1 MLPRHVADM
10 RQCLSLPKLQVWSH
24 KVITR
29 RSEYDVSDQINTTD
43 PTAVDDEVRRLFL
56 RLYPDA
62 SPELLSRAFA
72 DCDRSYRGEWPGYH
86 GCDTSYHNL
95 QHVLDVTLAM
105 ARLMD
110 GYERGGKDRESIGP
124 RRFTLGVVT
133 ALFHDIGYLR
143 HRKDTRHRNG
153 AEYTLRHVSR
163 GARFLEQYV
172 AYIGMPELAPTAA
185 RLIHFTGYEIP
196 VERIQVPGPLFRKI
210 GNMLGTADIIA
221 QMADR
226 CYLEK
231 CRDRLY
237 PEFVLGGLATMGPA
251 PDRNP
256 PALFHSAEDLL
267 RKTPGFYRS
276 ANARLTVQL
285 GAAYDFANE
294 HFGGPNLYLDEV
306 AKNIRY
312 AERVAETGDLK
323 LLRRVPPPRQKH
335 QADEVVSWRALHAAS
350 DERVSAVSSR

>member
-1 MLPRHVADM
+1 LKA
-10 RQCLSLPKLQVWSH
+10 
-24 KVITR
+24 R
-29 RSEYDVSDQINTTD
+29 RSEYDVSNKINTTD
-43 PTAVDDEVRRLFL
+43 PTAVDGEVRSIFA

-62 SPELLSRAFA
+62 SAELLPRAFA
-72 DCDRSYRGEWPGYH
+72 DCDRCYRGEWPGYH

-110 GYERGGKDRESIGP
+110 GHERGYERLEPIGP
-124 RRFTLGVVT
+124 RRFTLGIVT

-163 GARFLEQYV
+163 GARFLQRYV
-172 AYIGMPELAPTAA
+172 ASIGMPDLAPVAA
-185 RLIHFTGYEIP
+185 RIIHFTGYEIP
-196 VERIQVPGPLFRKI
+196 VQRIEVPGPLFRKL

-237 PEFVLGGLATMGPA
+237 PEFVLGGLASSGAGP
-251 PDRNP
+251 DSNR
-256 PALFHSAEDLL
+256 PALFDSAEDLL
-267 RKTPGFYRS
+267 RKTPGFYLT
-276 ANARLTVQL
+276 ANARLTDQL
-285 GAAYDFANE
+285 GAAYDFVKN
-294 HFGGPNLYLDEV
+294 HFGGHNPYLEEV

-323 LLRRVPPPRQKH
+323 LLRRVPPPRQMH
-335 QADEVVSWRALHAAS
+335 QATQHVAQQALHS
-350 DERVSAVSSR
+350 DSDDRAVALYPR

>member
-1 MLPRHVADM
+1 LV
-10 RQCLSLPKLQVWSH
+10 S
-24 KVITR
+24 R
-29 RSEYDVSDQINTTD
+29 RSEYDVSNKINTTD
-43 PTAVDDEVRRLFL
+43 PAAVDGEVRCIFL

-62 SPELLSRAFA
+62 SSELLSRGFT
-72 DCDRSYRGEWPGYH
+72 DCALLYRGEWPGYH

-110 GYERGGKDRESIGP
+110 GYERGERERPEPIGP
-124 RRFTLGVVT
+124 RLFALGIVT

-143 HRKDTRHRNG
+143 HRKDTRHHNG

-172 AYIGMPELAPTAA
+172 ASIGMPDLAPVAA
-185 RLIHFTGYEIP
+185 RIVHFTGYEIP
-196 VERIQVPGPLFRKI
+196 VQRIEVPGPLFRKI

-237 PEFVLGGLATMGPA
+237 PEFVLGGLASRGAGPA
-251 PDRNP
+251 GSPSV
-256 PALFHSAEDLL
+256 LFDSAEDLL
-267 RKTPGFYRS
+267 RKTPGFYRT
-276 ANARLTVQL
+276 ANARLTEQL
-285 GAAYDFANE
+285 GAAYDFVKD
-294 HFGGPNLYLDEV
+294 HFGGQNPYLEEV

-323 LLRRVPPPRQKH
+323 LLRRVPPPRQTDQGREH
-335 QADEVVSWRALHAAS
+335 AFGQALHTTSDHRAA
-350 DERVSAVSSR
+350 AVCPR

>member
-1 MLPRHVADM
+1 MV
-10 RQCLSLPKLQVWSH
+10 S
-24 KVITR
+24 R
-29 RSEYDVSDQINTTD
+29 RSEYDVSNKINTTD
-43 PTAVDDEVRRLFL
+43 PVAVDGEVRSIFL

-62 SPELLSRAFA
+62 SAALLSRAFA
-72 DCDRSYRGEWPGYH
+72 DCARLYRGEWPGYH

-110 GYERGGKDRESIGP
+110 GYERRREPAERIGS
-124 RRFTLGVVT
+124 RLFALGIVT

-163 GARFLEQYV
+163 GARFLEHYL
-172 AYIGMPELAPTAA
+172 ASIGMPDLASAAA
-185 RLIHFTGYEIP
+185 RIIHFTGYEIP
-196 VERIQVPGPLFRKI
+196 VHHIQVPRPVFRTI

-237 PEFVLGGLATMGPA
+237 PEFVLGGLASEGPA
-251 PDRNP
+251 RAGNP
-256 PALFHSAEDLL
+256 SALFDSPEDLL
-267 RKTPGFYRS
+267 RKTPGFYRT
-276 ANARLTVQL
+276 ANARLTDQL
-285 GAAYDFANE
+285 GAAYDLVKE
-294 HFGGPNLYLDEV
+294 HFGGHNPYLEEV

-323 LLRRVPPPRQKH
+323 LLRRVPPPRYMHHAGQH
-335 QADEVVSWRALHAAS
+335 VAQDALRTAS
-350 DERVSAVSSR
+350 DKRATAVCPR

>member
-1 MLPRHVADM
+1 M
-10 RQCLSLPKLQVWSH
+10 RQSLERRDRKPGGPDLV
-24 KVITR
+24 TR
-29 RSEYDVSDQINTTD
+29 RSEYDVSNKINTTD
-43 PTAVDDEVRRLFL
+43 PAAVDGEIRCIFL
-56 RLYPDA
+56 RLYPDT
-62 SPELLSRAFA
+62 SPDLLSRAFA
-72 DCDRSYRGEWPGYH
+72 DCTRLYRGDWPGYH

-110 GYERGGKDRESIGP
+110 GYERGYGRLEPIGP
-124 RRFTLGVVT
+124 RRFGLGIVT

-163 GARFLEQYV
+163 GARFLERYV
-172 AYIGMPELAPTAA
+172 ASIGMPDLAPVAA
-185 RLIHFTGYEIP
+185 RIIHFTGYEIP
-196 VERIQVPGPLFRKI
+196 VHRIEVPGPLFRKI

-237 PEFVLGGLATMGPA
+237 PEFVLGGLASSGAGPGY
-251 PDRNP
+251 NP
-256 PALFHSAEDLL
+256 SALFDSAEDLL
-267 RKTPGFYRS
+267 RKTPGFYRT
-276 ANARLTVQL
+276 ANVRLTDQL
-285 GAAYDFANE
+285 GAAYDFVKDDFSGHN
-294 HFGGPNLYLDEV
+294 PYLEEV

-323 LLRRVPPPRQKH
+323 LLRRVPPPRQMH
-335 QADEVVSWRALHAAS
+335 QAAQHVAQQALHTVSDDRAA
-350 DERVSAVSSR
+350 AVCPR